1 MASSHAK
8 KVVLIASQPYSAQL
22 HEPLL
27 LSLLERRIV
36 LFSATGVDCENWE
49 TAFDLLLTDPDR
61 HFTHHVTTTSHPDE
75 PIADVINM
83 ADLWF
88 VEGGSEVEVLEV

>member
-1 MASSHAK
+1 
-8 KVVLIASQPYSAQL
+8 
-22 HEPLL
+22 
-27 LSLLERRIV
+27 
-36 LFSATGVDCENWE
+36 VDCQNWE
-49 TAFDLLLTDPDR
+49 TVFDLLLTDPDR

-88 VEGGSEVEVLEV
+88 VEGESEVEVLEV